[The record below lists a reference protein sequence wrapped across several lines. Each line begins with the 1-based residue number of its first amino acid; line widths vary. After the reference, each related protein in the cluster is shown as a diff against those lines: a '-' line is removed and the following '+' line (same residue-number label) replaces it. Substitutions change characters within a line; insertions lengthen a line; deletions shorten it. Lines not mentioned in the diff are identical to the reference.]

1 MLFPQSGRI
10 QASVLYPAHVPPPH
24 SINILVEKNN
34 QRADDKKKTM
44 LLFVMIIMAYTFAIK
59 RVTTTEVDS
68 IKLTSNTAALLSIAI
83 VLLNSLPSPPSSYS
97 ESSESNLG

>member
-1 MLFPQSGRI
+1 
-10 QASVLYPAHVPPPH
+10 
-24 SINILVEKNN
+24 
-34 QRADDKKKTM
+34 M

-59 RVTTTEVDS
+59 RVSTTEVDS